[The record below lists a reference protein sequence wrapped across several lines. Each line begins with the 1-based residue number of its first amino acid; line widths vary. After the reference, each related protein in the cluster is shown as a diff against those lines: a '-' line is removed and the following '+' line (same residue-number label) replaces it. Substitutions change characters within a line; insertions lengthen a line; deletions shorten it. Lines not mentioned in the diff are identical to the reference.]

1 MSGDDSQLRF
11 SSGPT
16 KPQRV
21 PTGTVR
27 GVPDTVTP
35 IVADAARTEVA
46 DAARASAQRAADRG
60 GIVVR
65 ALDSLGDLR
74 DAEALFSDVWQ
85 PANGVP
91 PLDHDLLRALVDTD
105 SCYAAGAFAEGTLV
119 GACVGFWSRPEDRS
133 MHSHLAGVAAAHR
146 GRLVGYS
153 LKLDQRAHAL
163 ENSVD
168 TVTWT
173 FDPLT
178 SRNAHLN
185 LHKLG
190 ARPVAYRVNFYGT
203 LVDQLNGVDESDRF
217 MVHWD
222 LASPDVHSRCDL
234 ATPADLQ
241 AGPAAVPAL
250 TIDADQAPHVLR
262 PVGAEVVTVAIP
274 PSIEDLRRSQPGLAR
289 EWRTTTRSVFT
300 RLLEDG
306 AQVVDFDRANGKYVV
321 RVSAR

>member
-1 MSGDDSQLRF
+1 M
-11 SSGPT
+11 
-16 KPQRV
+16 
-21 PTGTVR
+21 
-27 GVPDTVTP
+27 
-35 IVADAARTEVA
+35 
-46 DAARASAQRAADRG
+46 
-60 GIVVR
+60 
-65 ALDSLGDLR
+65 
-74 DAEALFSDVWQ
+74 WQ

-91 PLDHDLLRALVDTD
+91 PLDHDLLRALVDTN
-105 SCYAAGAFAEGTLV
+105 SCYAAGAFADGTLV
-119 GACVGFWSRPEDRS
+119 GACVGFWSTPADRS

-178 SRNAHLN
+178 ARNAHFN

-217 MVHWD
+217 LVHWD
-222 LASPDVHSRCDL
+222 LASPEVQSTCDL
-234 ATPADLQ
+234 AAPADHT
-241 AGPAAVPAL
+241 AGVTTVGAL
-250 TIDADQAPHVLR
+250 TIDADQAPHVVN

-274 PSIEDLRRSQPGLAR
+274 PSIEELRHTRPGLAR
-289 EWRTTTRSVFT
+289 EWRAATRAVFT
-300 RLLEDG
+300 RLSEDG
-306 AQVVDFDRANGKYVV
+306 AQIVDFDRGNGEYIVKMP
-321 RVSAR
+321 AR